1 MKSKMNLPNKLTVV
15 RLIMVPIFMVVM
27 LLPVFGNYSVE
38 VNMILNVVGALL
50 FIAASF
56 TDMLDGKIAR
66 KYNLVTDF
74 GKFMDPLADKF
85 MVIGALL
92 CIFFN
97 ASMAGNK
104 IMSIVYFFALVIIFF
119 RELAVTSI
127 RLVASSSG
135 GVVIAANMLGKIKT
149 VTQIVAISSAML
161 EPVLWRVVN
170 MIAGKALIPE
180 VMINYPPI
188 TLVSTVVTI
197 YFTIHSGI
205 NYIVGAWKYLDP
217 EK

>member
-1 MKSKMNLPNKLTVV
+1 MNLPNKLTVL
-15 RLIMVPIFMVVM
+15 RLIMVPVFMVVM
-27 LLPVFGNYSVE
+27 LIPAFASLSE
-38 VNMILNVVGALL
+38 GAVIAMNIAGVLL
-50 FIAASF
+50 FIIASF

-66 KYNLVTDF
+66 ARGLVTDF
-74 GKFMDPLADKF
+74 GKFLDPLADKF
-85 MVIGALL
+85 MVIGAML
-92 CIFFN
+92 CIFFTN
-97 ASMAGNK
+97 AKSGNTV
-104 IMSIVYFFALVIIFF
+104 ISTLYFFALLIVVF

-149 VTQIVAISSAML
+149 VTQIIAVCAAII
-161 EPVLWRVVN
+161 EPIIYNLCN
-170 MIAGKALIPE
+170 IDGAITK
-180 VMINYPPI
+180 YPPI
-188 TLVSTVVTI
+188 TVVMTVAMM